1 VELVCGP
8 LRVTSVR
15 RSHAGKEPRE
25 YLRITLRGY
34 HAAAD
39 VRTVDELAT
48 LLAKRGIA
56 LSELVEHDQAQL
68 R

>member
-1 VELVCGP
+1 MELVCGP
-8 LRVTSVR
+8 LPVTSVR
-15 RSHAGKEPRE
+15 RSHAGMEPRE

-34 HAAAD
+34 HVAD

-48 LLAKRGIA
+48 LPAKRGIA
-56 LSELVEHDQAQL
+56 LCELVEHDQSQL